1 MCHLRASVIIVTNQ
15 ANRATL
21 VAAGSQ
27 TGTTG
32 GFVYV
37 HVRACACVQTAY
49 KHVQRQRRKTKTTDS
64 APDLLK
70 NALKF

>member
-1 MCHLRASVIIVTNQ
+1 MCHLRASVIVVTNQ
-15 ANRATL
+15 ANGATL

-37 HVRACACVQTAY
+37 HVRACACVYTAR
-49 KHVQRQRRKTKTTDS
+49 KRVQRQRRKTKTTDS

-70 NALKF
+70 KL

>member
-1 MCHLRASVIIVTNQ
+1 MCHLRARVIIVTNQ
-15 ANRATL
+15 ANGATL

-37 HVRACACVQTAY
+37 HVRVYTAF

-70 NALKF
+70 ML